1 LSEDASTVP
10 ITPDQGEIMRPT
22 NLTSRAAHWSAQHRK
37 TAILGWI
44 AFVVL
49 SLAVGSFV
57 GTKTIADEDA
67 GNGDSRTA
75 DRIVADAGFHD
86 DAAEQVLIQGRGDIT
101 VNDATFTA
109 AVHDVESRLAQVPHV
124 AELRSPLDSQNAGQV
139 SADGRSA
146 LISFELRGD
155 DDQVS
160 ERVDTTLAAVT
171 DAQKANPDLTIE
183 EVGDAS
189 IEKAASESLE
199 KDFQRAEGLSLP
211 ITLAILVLA
220 FGALV
225 AAGVP
230 LLLALTAVAA
240 TLGLLGPIS
249 QLFPVD
255 EAINSVVLLIG
266 LAVGVDYSLFY
277 LRRQREERRAGH
289 SNEVALQ
296 IAAATSGRAVLV
308 SGLTVM
314 IAMAGMFLTGNAT
327 FMSFAIG
334 TIVVVAVAVLGSLT
348 VLPAVLSKLGDK
360 VDRGRVPLLG
370 RLRSCNGESRVWSAI
385 LNRVLRRP
393 LVAAVFATATLV
405 ALALPA
411 FHMNTLNNGAEGLPQ
426 DLAVIKTYDRVQD
439 AFPGAPLPAAVVVQ
453 ADDVTDPAVVAAIDD
468 LRQQAIDTGLM
479 NDPVQV
485 TTNPDATVSVVSI
498 PMVGNGTDA
507 KSIKALEALRG
518 DVVPATVGHV
528 GGVNAYVTGATA
540 GSEDFDAQMGKTA
553 PLVFA
558 FVLGLAFILL
568 TATFRSIVIALKAI
582 ILNLLSV
589 GAAYGVLV
597 WVFQD
602 GHLENALGFKS
613 SGGITSWLPLFLFVL
628 LFGLSMDYHVF
639 IVSRIRE
646 AYDRGMSTND
656 AIGHG
661 IKSTAGVVTSAAV
674 VMIAVFS
681 IFATLGALDFKQMG
695 VGLAVAVAIDA
706 TIVRGVLLP
715 ATMKLLGKWNWYLPS
730 WLDWLPRV
738 GHEPEPEGAAA

>member
-1 LSEDASTVP
+1 MQA
-10 ITPDQGEIMRPT
+10 T
-22 NLTSRAAHWSAQHRK
+22 NLTSRAARWSAKHRRI
-37 TAILGWI
+37 AILGWI

-49 SLAVGSFV
+49 SLAVGSAV
-57 GTKTIADEDA
+57 GTKIIADEDN
-67 GNGDSRTA
+67 GNGDSRTG
-75 DRIVADAGFHD
+75 DRIVADAGFPKE
-86 DAAEQVLIQGRGDIT
+86 ASEQVLIQSQGGLT
-101 VNDATFTA
+101 VSDATFTQ
-109 AVHDVESRLAQVPHV
+109 AVHDVESHLSQTPHV
-124 AELRSPLDSQNAGQV
+124 TEIKSPLAPQNAGQV
-139 SADGRSA
+139 SADGHSA
-146 LISFELRGD
+146 LVSFELRGD

-160 ERVDTTLAAVT
+160 ERVDGALAAVA
-171 DAQKANPDLTIE
+171 DAQAAHRNLKIE

-189 IEKAASESLE
+189 IEKAASDSLD

-220 FGALV
+220 FGAFV

-266 LAVGVDYSLFY
+266 LAVGVDYSMFY
-277 LRRQREERRAGH
+277 LRRERSERRAGR
-289 SNEVALQ
+289 SNEEALE

-327 FMSFAIG
+327 FMSFAVG
-334 TIVVVAVAVLGSLT
+334 TILVVAVAVVGSLT

-360 VDRGRVPLLG
+360 VEKGRIPFIS
-370 RLRSCNGESRVWSAI
+370 RLRRDDGESRIWSAI
-385 LNRVLRRP
+385 LDRVLRRP
-393 LVAAVFATATLV
+393 LVSAVLATAALV
-405 ALALPA
+405 TLALPA
-411 FHMNTLNNGAEGLPQ
+411 FHMNTLENGAAGLPQ
-426 DLAVIKTYDRVQD
+426 SLPIVKTYDRVQA
-439 AFPGAPLPAAVVVQ
+439 AFPGAPLPANVVVQ
-453 ADDVTDPAVVAAIDD
+453 ADDVNDPAVVAAIGDM
-468 LRQQAIDTGLM
+468 RRAAIDTGLM
-479 NDPVQV
+479 NNPVTV
-485 TTNPDATVSVVSI
+485 TTNPDHTVSVVSI

-507 KSIKALEALRG
+507 QSIKALEALRG
-518 DVVPATVGHV
+518 EVVPETVGHLD
-528 GGVNAYVTGATA
+528 GVNAYVSGVTA
-540 GSEDFDAQMGKTA
+540 GSEDFDAQMSKTA

-568 TATFRSIVIALKAI
+568 MATFRSIVIAAKAI

-597 WVFQD
+597 WVFQE
-602 GHLENALGFKS
+602 GHLENLLGFQS

-639 IVSRIRE
+639 IISRIRE
-646 AYDRGMSTND
+646 AYDGGMSTSD
-656 AIGHG
+656 AVSHG

-681 IFATLGALDFKQMG
+681 IFGTLGALDFKQMG
-695 VGLAVAVAIDA
+695 VGLAVAVLIDA
-706 TIVRGVLLP
+706 TVVRAVLLP
-715 ATMKLLGKWNWYLPS
+715 ATMKLLGDWNWYLPS
-730 WLDWLPRV
+730 WLGWLPRI
-738 GHEPEPEGAAA
+738 GHEPEVEGAAA